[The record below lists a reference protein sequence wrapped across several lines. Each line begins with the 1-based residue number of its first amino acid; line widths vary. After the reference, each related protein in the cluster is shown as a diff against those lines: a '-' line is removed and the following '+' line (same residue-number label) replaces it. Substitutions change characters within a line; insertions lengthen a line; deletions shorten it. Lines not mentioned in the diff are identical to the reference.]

1 MRFLRHL
8 RARLINR
15 LLNMKVLTFWIIVIS
30 LCLLFWASVIWVI
43 YLIVQAV

>member
-1 MRFLRHL
+1 MRYLRHL
-8 RARLINR
+8 RARLITR
-15 LLNMKVLTFWIIVIS
+15 LLNMRVLTFWIVTIS